1 VKLFVDG
8 ASEPFGIDGIVL
20 ALPFGPEQSAP

>member
-20 ALPFGPEQSAP
+20 ALPFGLGAPAP